1 MALKAGAAGASEKGR
16 GDGEEG
22 GEGEDEA
29 WARNDGRADAGDGLA
44 REPLMLSG
52 ERPDVDAELCEAA
65 LMSARALREMGDWTG
80 DRRTR
85 GRERFGMEDKGAE
98 KRN

>member
-1 MALKAGAAGASEKGR
+1 
-16 GDGEEG
+16 
-22 GEGEDEA
+22 
-29 WARNDGRADAGDGLA
+29 
-44 REPLMLSG
+44 MLSG